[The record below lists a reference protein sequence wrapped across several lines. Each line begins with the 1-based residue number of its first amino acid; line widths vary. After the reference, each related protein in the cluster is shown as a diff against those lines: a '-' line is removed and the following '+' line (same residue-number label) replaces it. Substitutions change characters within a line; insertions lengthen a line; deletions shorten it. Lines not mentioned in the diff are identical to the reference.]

1 MTAEQLL
8 TEAGTGRPVLLLHGG
23 GGPATVAPLAAR
35 LARTAHVLTPVHP
48 GWDGTE
54 RPAALARIADLAEH
68 YLDLLRLRGL
78 RDVLVVGS
86 SLGGWIGA
94 EMALRDTG
102 TGAGGGAVV
111 GGLVLIDAVGIRV
124 DGEPLTDVFA
134 LDARGLAE
142 HSWHDPDR
150 HFVDPAT
157 LPPAELARRRS
168 NLATMRALAGDPY
181 MHDPGLRERLGDV
194 RVPVLV
200 LWGESDR
207 VATPGYGAAY
217 ARAFPAARFAVVPG
231 AGHLPHLEQPE
242 AVLAHL
248 DAELDGPL
256 RTG

>member
-1 MTAEQLL
+1 MTTEQFLL
-8 TEAGTGRPVLLLHGG
+8 AEAGTGRPVLLLHGG
-23 GGPATVAPLAAR
+23 GGPATVAPLAAH
-35 LARTAHVLTPVHP
+35 LARTAHVLSPVHP

-54 RPAALARIADLAEH
+54 RPAGITRMADLAAL
-68 YLDLLRLRGL
+68 YLDLLRRRGL

-94 EMALRDTG
+94 ELALLD
-102 TGAGGGAVV
+102 GAQDPRERVV
-111 GGLVLIDAVGIRV
+111 GGLVLIDAVGIGV

-150 HFVDPAT
+150 FFVDPAT
-157 LPPAELARRRS
+157 LPPAELARRRG
-168 NLATMRALAGDPY
+168 NLATMQVLAGDPY
-181 MHDPGLRERLGDV
+181 MHDPGLRERLSGV

-217 ARAFPAARFAVVPG
+217 AGSFPDARFVPVPG
-231 AGHLPHLEQPE
+231 AGHLPHLERPAE
-242 AVLAHL
+242 VLAHL
-248 DAELDGPL
+248 DAELRRPL